1 MQRGISSKIQDTCK
15 VDLTRAG
22 RRRMLQRIWQ
32 LLNQCQL
39 NKAKIQHNESERLLA
54 EVMMR
59 SWRRTDETFAAKI
72 LFRS

>member
-32 LLNQCQL
+32 LLNQFQL